1 MRTLSLI
8 FLILIVTSCATTSD
22 DTRNEILAKKLI
34 ENSHSSYKDANF
46 EVTSFNNIA
55 LITGQVSS
63 ADMIPIATKE
73 AEKLRNVR
81 KVYNEL
87 RVAGPTSM
95 IARTNATWLTTKVR
109 SALAAEESTDT
120 SLIKLV
126 TENGVVFMM
135 GLLSRAEAAAAV
147 DIARKTKGVQKIVK
161 LFEYMN

>member
-1 MRTLSLI
+1 
-8 FLILIVTSCATTSD
+8 
-22 DTRNEILAKKLI
+22 
-34 ENSHSSYKDANF
+34 
-46 EVTSFNNIA
+46 
-55 LITGQVSS
+55 
-63 ADMIPIATKE
+63 MIPIATKE

-95 IARTNATWLTTKVR
+95 IARTNDTWLTTKVR

-120 SLIKLV
+120 SRIKLV

-161 LFEYMN
+161 LFEYIN